1 MASQMGHTSTQMVY
15 SVYETWMNDNNAE
28 QIAMLNQK
36 LGDFA
41 PHMPHK
47 KTIKQH

>member
-1 MASQMGHTSTQMVY
+1 
-15 SVYETWMNDNNAE
+15 MNDNNGE

-41 PHMPHK
+41 PFMPHK
-47 KTIKQH
+47 KAV